1 MLNDT
6 LGWMLHIDYTN
17 GHYKKNY
24 TTKIDVEIIEA
35 CYKKDDTKKCYIW
48 LCTWPKHMDVILE
61 HFTKEYT
68 CGRMVHRELMM
79 HMEDAQ
85 VQECYT
91 IMT

>member
-6 LGWMLHIDYTN
+6 LGWILHIDYTN
-17 GHYKKNY
+17 GHY
-24 TTKIDVEIIEA
+24 TTKIDVEFMQA
-35 CYKKDDTKKCYIW
+35 CYKKDYTNKCYIW
-48 LCTWPKHMDVILE
+48 LCTWPKHMDVTLE
-61 HFTKEYT
+61 HVTKEYT
-68 CGRMVHRELMM
+68 CGRMVQRELLI